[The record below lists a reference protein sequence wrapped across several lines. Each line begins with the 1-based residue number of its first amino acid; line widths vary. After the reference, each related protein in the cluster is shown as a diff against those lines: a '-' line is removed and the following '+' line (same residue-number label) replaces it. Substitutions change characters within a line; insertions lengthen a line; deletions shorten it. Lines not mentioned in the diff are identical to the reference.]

1 MIIFDKVSKKYPS
14 GFDALKNVSFG
25 VDQGEFL
32 FLVGPSGAGKTTLL
46 RFLTRED
53 VPTEGDV
60 LFKEQSVFSLPGRK
74 VPWLRQRIGVVFQDF
89 KLLPRNTVFE
99 NVAVTL
105 EVAGKKKS
113 EIEEL
118 VPFMLEKVGLEKR
131 VTAFPHEL
139 STGESQRVA
148 IARALVH
155 EPDVLLADEPT
166 GNLDSKNAW
175 EIMDLIGQINEW
187 GTTVIMATHDDQIV
201 DKLKKRVVR
210 IEDGKVVKDKV
221 GKYE

>member
-1 MIIFDKVSKKYPS
+1 MITFDKVTKAYPN
-14 GFDALKNVSFG
+14 GFEALKKVSFT
-25 VDQGEFL
+25 VEPSEFI

-53 VPTEGDV
+53 RPTEGGV
-60 LFKEQSVFSLPGRK
+60 FFKEEDITRLPRRK
-74 VPWLRQRIGVVFQDF
+74 IPWLRQRISVVFQDF
-89 KLLPRNTVFE
+89 KLLTRSTVFE

-105 EVAGKKKS
+105 EVAGKSKA
-113 EIEEL
+113 EIKEL
-118 VPFMLEKVGLEKR
+118 VPFMLEKVGLADKLKS
-131 VTAFPHEL
+131 FPHEL

-166 GNLDSKNAW
+166 GNLDAQNAA
-175 EIMDLIGQINEW
+175 EIMELISQINEW
-187 GTTVIMATHDDQIV
+187 GTTVIMATHDDRIV

-210 IEDGKVVKDKV
+210 IEDGKVVRDKV

>member
-1 MIIFDKVSKKYPS
+1 MITFDKVSKKYPS
-14 GFDALKNVSFG
+14 GFDALRKVSFG
-25 VDQGEFL
+25 VDEGEFV

-60 LFKEQSVFSLPGRK
+60 LFKDQSVFALPGRK
-74 VPWLRQRIGVVFQDF
+74 IPWLRQRIGVVFQDF

-105 EVAGKKKS
+105 EVVGKKKT
-113 EIEEL
+113 EIDEL

-131 VTAFPHEL
+131 MDAFPHEL

-166 GNLDSKNAW
+166 GNLDSINAW

-187 GTTVIMATHDDQIV
+187 GTTVIMATHDEQIV